1 MQGGSPAQNRISEPC
16 MSSFQLRRLE
26 PRDIDAYRALRL
38 DGLKRHPEAFGAS
51 YEDEARQPLEWFA
64 NRLAAAAI
72 IGAFD
77 AAGAL
82 VGVAGL
88 TIPGAIK
95 TRHKGILWGMYVVEA
110 ARGSGLSQQL
120 VEAVID
126 EARGKVEQLQLTVV
140 SSNAV
145 AIRLYSKLGFASYG
159 LETRALCVD
168 GQYFDEVLMALPLL

>member
-1 MQGGSPAQNRISEPC
+1 MPT
-16 MSSFQLRRLE
+16 FQLRRLE
-26 PRDIDAYRALRL
+26 PRDIDAYRTLRL
-38 DGLKRHPEAFGAS
+38 DGLKRHPESFGAS
-51 YEDEARQPLEWFA
+51 YEDEAKQPLEWFA
-64 NRLAAAAI
+64 HRLTVAAI
-72 IGAFD
+72 VGGFD
-77 AAGAL
+77 PAGGL

-95 TRHKGILWGMYVVEA
+95 TRHKGILWGMYMVEA
-110 ARGSGLSQQL
+110 ARGSGLSQRL

-140 SSNAV
+140 SSNAA
-145 AIRLYSKLGFASYG
+145 AIRLYSKLGFVGYG